1 MSLSAPPSQ
10 HHSLPPPRPAPPLTL
25 KARLRDEYRHWD
37 EMPVLRLCLLLLP
50 TSLLLAIS
58 PLLPLVAYALWLWAS
73 HSWDWRDRWVSIWA
87 WAKQGSAI
95 VALVLV
101 FTVLS
106 STQVWVLP
114 QLTAALQAFWHAH
127 LGGDLS
133 LSPTDLDG
141 FVARTLLLL
150 PLAPALALLYERID
164 PRTRVQ
170 LQRVLTP
177 ADLAEPAI
185 ASPPGTPRAAPP
197 PPRTKAQAA
206 PASKAKAA
214 RPPRKRKREP
224 TQQITIDSFLAQ
236 EPTQAASPS
245 PSRQAAEQP
254 VPPSPA
260 PEAPPQPPNAR
271 TINWDDV
278 AN

>member
-1 MSLSAPPSQ
+1 MSLTAPPNQ
-10 HHSLPPPRPAPPLTL
+10 HQSLLPPRPAPPTL
-25 KARLRDEYRHWD
+25 KARLKDEWRHWED
-37 EMPVLRLCLLLLP
+37 MPILRLCLLLLP
-50 TSLLLAIS
+50 TSLLLVVS
-58 PLLPLVAYALWLWAS
+58 PLLPLVAYTLWLWAS
-73 HSWDWRDRWVSIWA
+73 HSWDWRDRWTSIWA
-87 WAKQGSAI
+87 WAKQGGAL
-95 VALVLV
+95 VALVLA
-101 FTVLS
+101 FAVLS
-106 STQVWVLP
+106 SVQVWVLP

-133 LSPTDLDG
+133 LSPSDLDG

-177 ADLAEPAI
+177 ADLAEPTTT
-185 ASPPGTPRAAPP
+185 SLSWTPGAAPP

-206 PASKAKAA
+206 PPSKKVA
-214 RPPRKRKREP
+214 PPPRQRKRKP
-224 TQQITIDSFLAQ
+224 PQQRTIDSFLAQ
-236 EPTQAASPS
+236 EPTQAAPSP
-245 PSRQAAEQP
+245 PSRQAAEQQP
-254 VPPSPA
+254 APSSPS
-260 PEAPPQPPNAR
+260 PEAPPPPTTK